1 MDNKEIKRLIDI
13 ITPENI
19 REIVLDID
27 SEQENINKGSVNIFD
42 LYLRLINKKELTA
55 EDSKIY
61 PILRPIILKNIEKIS
76 EFKFIEGACCMPD
89 EIFILK

>member
-27 SEQENINKGSVNIFD
+27 SKQENINKGSVNIFD

>member
-27 SEQENINKGSVNIFD
+27 SKQENINKGSVDIFD

>member
-19 REIVLDID
+19 KEIVLDID
-27 SEQENINKGSVNIFD
+27 DKQENINKGSVDIFD

-61 PILRPIILKNIEKIS
+61 PMLRPIILKNIEKIS

>member
-19 REIVLDID
+19 KEIVLDID
-27 SEQENINKGSVNIFD
+27 DKQENINKGSVDIFD